1 MNVIDSLP
9 LWFWLPPAL
18 VGWAWLISSAVL
30 LYRAVTRPSVSPDEP
45 FALDGLEKTGVHRH
59 G

>member
-1 MNVIDSLP
+1 MNDYLP
-9 LWFWLPPAL
+9 LWFWLPPAIA
-18 VGWAWLISSAVL
+18 GWAWLIASAFL

-45 FALDGLEKTGVHRH
+45 FSLDGLEKTGVHRH